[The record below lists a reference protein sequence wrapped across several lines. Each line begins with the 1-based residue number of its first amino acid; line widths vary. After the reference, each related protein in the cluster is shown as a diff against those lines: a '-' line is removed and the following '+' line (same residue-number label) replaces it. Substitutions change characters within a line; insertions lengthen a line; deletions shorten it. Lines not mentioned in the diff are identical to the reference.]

1 MRPSFELWGSSLPVT
16 SGHTFF
22 THERE
27 LRFHLKLRI
36 PHARVAL
43 SQQHLVQAVEPTLR
57 DIREALT
64 SVYGTDYG
72 LRSANYIS
80 RFTDMARQAASYRE
94 RHVLLAGDAAHVH
107 MCELLEKD
115 QLREQYVDDLWPGH
129 SLRLRQG
136 IADIM

>member
-1 MRPSFELWGSSLPVT
+1 M
-16 SGHTFF
+16 
-22 THERE
+22 
-27 LRFHLKLRI
+27 
-36 PHARVAL
+36 L
-43 SQQHLVQAVEPTLR
+43 SEHYRVQAVEPTLR

-107 MCELLEKD
+107 MS
-115 QLREQYVDDLWPGH
+115 VSG
-129 SLRLRQG
+129 SRLTPS
-136 IADIM
+136 IAQFKVHLARVRPVPLVSA